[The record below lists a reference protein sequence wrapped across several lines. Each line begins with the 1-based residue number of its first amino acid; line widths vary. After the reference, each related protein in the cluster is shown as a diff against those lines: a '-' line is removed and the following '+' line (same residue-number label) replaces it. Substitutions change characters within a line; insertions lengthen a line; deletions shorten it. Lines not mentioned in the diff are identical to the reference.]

1 MMDKKDSRRRGG
13 FTMMDKVAAL
23 PLASLKGYER
33 GYSDALK
40 SVDRLLT
47 ELLEAEQEVS
57 GEWLVAQVRGMKEGF
72 KLFKEEMKTQLIK
85 TLEELEL

>member
-1 MMDKKDSRRRGG
+1 
-13 FTMMDKVAAL
+13 MMDKVAAL
-23 PLASLKGYER
+23 PLANLEGYER

-47 ELLEAEQEVS
+47 DLLEAEQDVS

-72 KLFKEEMKTQLIK
+72 KLFKEEMKSQLIQ